1 MKGRIVLVPFPFDD
15 LSGVKVRPA
24 VCVTEAVTVHR
35 HVVIAYVSSVVPSIS
50 LASDLVLD
58 PADPDFR
65 RTGLRV
71 QSVVRLH
78 RLATVRTRIFVRK
91 LGDLSDRQS
100 QQVETRLKQV
110 FGLS

>member
-35 HVVIAYVSSVVPSIS
+35 HVVIAYVSSVVPPQL

-65 RTGLRV
+65 QSGLQVR
-71 QSVVRLH
+71 SVVRLH
-78 RLATVRTRIFVRK
+78 RLATVRTRLFIRQ
-91 LGDLSDRQS
+91 LGELSSRHLAQAD
-100 QQVETRLKQV
+100 EHLKHV
-110 FGLS
+110 FGI